1 MQASINGNFSQAR
14 SSLWRQNIKLEM
26 RMKRITVM
34 LALMLLAAACAP
46 ATTSIPTD
54 SVIVPAPNEPAAT
67 PTSAPTEAAS
77 NPKLPAPSFESETYI
92 NEEVGFALDY
102 PAGWTVNESILG
114 DRGSQVQFL
123 SSPEIAELAVLPKG
137 ATRVS
142 AVIYDW
148 DPKNDLPA
156 YIANWKTAWES
167 SGFTVVEEEPLVLDL
182 GLDAVQ
188 FMLKTPDT
196 SAVVLITALGDKY
209 LVLSGEG
216 NLQLAKEIVQRLR
229 PISQ

>member
-1 MQASINGNFSQAR
+1 
-14 SSLWRQNIKLEM
+14 
-26 RMKRITVM
+26 MKRITLM
-34 LALMLLAAACAP
+34 LALMLLGTSCVP

-54 SVIVPAPNEPAAT
+54 SVLVPTATDEPVAT
-67 PTSAPTEAAS
+67 PTSAPTEAPA

-102 PAGWTVNESILG
+102 PAGWTVNETILG

-123 SSPEIAELAVLPKG
+123 SSPEIAELAVLPEG

-167 SGFTVVEEEPLVLDL
+167 SGFTVVEEQPLILDL

-188 FMLKTPDT
+188 FTVKTPDS

-216 NLQLAKEIVQRLR
+216 NLELTKEIVQRLR
-229 PISQ
+229 PISVK